1 MKKGLLNSQTVL
13 YGVLGDPIGHSRS
26 PIMHNRAFRE
36 LGLNAAY
43 TAFHVSADRLH
54 GAVEGIRALGLGG
67 VNVTIPH
74 KVEIM
79 PYLDHID
86 EGARVAGAVNTVVN
100 RGGVLTGYNTDGI
113 GYVRSLKEETGV
125 DLTTARVLILGA
137 GGAARGVAYELAREG
152 VPCIYIANR
161 TSKRANELAAIIDK
175 YTEAIGLGMDEIG
188 DIMHEVTI
196 VINTTSVGMS
206 PNVNET
212 PLSADYLHRGLI
224 VSDLIYNPRVTKLL
238 QEAEACGARPHGGLG
253 MFIFQGACAF
263 ELWTGKPAPIE
274 VMREIVLESLQ
285 NRG

>member
-1 MKKGLLNSQTVL
+1 MKRSLLDSQTVL

-36 LGLNAAY
+36 CGINAAY
-43 TAFHVSADRLH
+43 TAFHVTAEQLH

-79 PYLDHID
+79 PYLDKID
-86 EGARVAGAVNTVVN
+86 EGARIAGAVNTVVN
-100 RGGVLTGYNTDGI
+100 QNGVLTGYNTDGI

-125 DLTTARVLILGA
+125 DLTTARVLLIGA

-161 TSKRANELAAIIDK
+161 TSKRAVELAEVMGK
-175 YTEAIGLGMDEIG
+175 YTEVIGLGMDEIG
-188 DIMHEVTI
+188 DIMHEVSI

-206 PNVNET
+206 PHVDLT
-212 PLSADYLHRGLI
+212 PIPEEYLHQGLI
-224 VSDLIYNPRVTKLL
+224 VSDLIYNPRVTRLL
-238 QEAEACGARPHGGLG
+238 REAEACGARTHGGLG